1 MATLLNEIEN
11 YWTNRADGYSKVN
24 EHELE
29 SQQSEVWI
37 TELKRHI
44 SDNKDL
50 KILDIGTGPGFFAII
65 LAQAGY
71 NVTAVDYTNAMIQR
85 AKKNAGDYAEKIKFM
100 QMDAQKLEFADESF
114 DVIVSRNLTWNL
126 EKPDMAYSEWTRVL
140 KKGGLL
146 LNFDANWYRYL
157 YDDSLKEGYESDRK
171 NTVEAGVEDLYEGTD
186 IDSMESIAKR
196 VPLSRIHRPLWD
208 INELKKCGM
217 TSVAVNEN
225 VWQRVWEESEKIN
238 GASTPMFLVKAVK

>member
-65 LAQAGY
+65 LAQSGY
-71 NVTAVDYTNAMIQR
+71 NVTAVDYTNAMQ
-85 AKKNAGDYAEKIKFM
+85 YFHV
-100 QMDAQKLEFADESF
+100 F
-114 DVIVSRNLTWNL
+114 
-126 EKPDMAYSEWTRVL
+126 
-140 KKGGLL
+140 
-146 LNFDANWYRYL
+146 
-157 YDDSLKEGYESDRK
+157 
-171 NTVEAGVEDLYEGTD
+171 
-186 IDSMESIAKR
+186 
-196 VPLSRIHRPLWD
+196 
-208 INELKKCGM
+208 KC
-217 TSVAVNEN
+217 
-225 VWQRVWEESEKIN
+225 
-238 GASTPMFLVKAVK
+238 